1 MTSMISPRVHSR
13 STTAPPRSSARWA
26 TLCAETLTG
35 IADPLFPA
43 LAAALSAPPATAARV
58 ALSGLVEP
66 LDSPA
71 LTERLPNWLL
81 PHQAEAVARARAV
94 LGRFGGVLIADGVG
108 LGKTFIAL
116 ALAALEL
123 RAGGDAVAVVPA
135 ALREEWADAGRRVE
149 VPVRTISHTELA
161 RRVPQLRARCTLVLV
176 DEAHAFRNARTR
188 RYDALARLCVG
199 RRVALLT
206 ATPLNNARADLAAL
220 VQLFAGRDRFREF
233 GVADFGAELA
243 APDPGPAALALGA
256 ISVCRT
262 RRLVE
267 ERFPALRSAFPRRRL
282 LPAERFDLDAVYG
295 GALAGILV
303 ELERLGAGDEATE
316 PGRALM
322 RLGLLRRLESSRAA
336 FLCSLRRHR
345 DVLDE
350 VARAHADGVAI
361 GRREVRALAEH
372 WGDDVGQ
379 LALWPLLEPPG
390 STLRASG
397 TVGWRAVIDRVLA
410 LAGATEHASDP
421 KLAALDALLA
431 GTLAGRKTIVFT
443 EYRDTALALLRHLRR
458 RHRVLAVLGDA
469 AWAGTGRITRREALD
484 AFAPLAR
491 ARPPA
496 KLLDAEVLVA
506 TDVAGEGLN
515 LQDACAVVNYD
526 LPWNPVRVM
535 QRVGRIDR
543 LYSPHEEILV
553 AHLLPAAGL
562 HALTGVLER
571 LRHKL
576 AGAPRLPGA
585 EPDPLAALWWTARGV
600 PSPEAVEAESW
611 RRVEAFEARE
621 RWRAW
626 IGAAPAR
633 SPQPLVAAGLTEDG
647 GPREAGLVLA
657 LQWADGRRI
666 PLAYHCLAD
675 APPRFDPEA
684 VGRLAG
690 RALTARPLPSSPT
703 DFGLLL
709 AAALPDARHRLIEHS
724 AARRG
729 GAAAGPGRA
738 AALELL
744 ARFAAAATL
753 KRSDSSAVERATAAL
768 ARDLPVGLDRLL
780 ARLVAAA
787 SAPEQLARRIAE
799 LVETAAPPSGPQ
811 LNGTP
816 RLVLVAALVL
826 ASACPEDP

>member
-1 MTSMISPRVHSR
+1 MTSTIWPRARSR
-13 STTAPPRSSARWA
+13 STAAPPRSFARWA

-43 LAAALSAPPATAARV
+43 LAAAQSAHPAAAARA
-58 ALSGLVEP
+58 ALSGLLEP
-66 LDSPA
+66 LDSPT
-71 LTERLPNWLL
+71 LTESLPDWLL
-81 PHQAEAVARARAV
+81 PHQAEAVARARAI
-94 LGRFGGVLIADGVG
+94 LARFGGVLVADGVG

-116 ALAALEL
+116 ALAALER

-135 ALREEWADAGRRVE
+135 ALRDEWADAARRVG
-149 VPVRTISHTELA
+149 VPVRSVSHTELA
-161 RRVPQLRARCTLVLV
+161 RRVPQLRAQCTLVLV

-188 RYDALARLCVG
+188 RYDALARLAVG
-199 RRVALLT
+199 RRVVLLT

-220 VQLFAGRDRFREF
+220 VQLFAGRDRFREL
-233 GVADFGAELA
+233 GVADIGAELA

-295 GALAGILV
+295 GALAGILG
-303 ELERLGAGDEATE
+303 ELERLGTGDAATE

-336 FLCSLRRHR
+336 FLRSLRRHR

-350 VARAHADGVAI
+350 IARARADGVAI
-361 GRREVRALAEH
+361 GRREVRALAERC
-372 WGDDVGQ
+372 GDDVGQ

-390 STLRASG
+390 SFHRESDSG
-397 TVGWRAVIDRVLA
+397 GWRAAIDRVLT
-410 LAGATEHASDP
+410 LAAAAEHASDP

-496 KLLDAEVLVA
+496 PLLDADVLVA

-543 LYSPHEEILV
+543 LYSPHAEVLV
-553 AHLLPAAGL
+553 AHLLPAGGL
-562 HALTGVLER
+562 HMLTGVLER
-571 LRHKL
+571 LRDKL

-585 EPDPLAALWWTARGV
+585 EPDPLAALWWTAGGV
-600 PSPEAVEAESW
+600 PTPEAAEAESW

-621 RWRAW
+621 RWRLW
-626 IGAAPAR
+626 IGVAPAR
-633 SPQPLVAAGLTEDG
+633 APQPLVAAGLAEDG

-666 PLAYHCLAD
+666 PLAYHCVAD

-690 RALTARPLPSSPT
+690 RALTARMLPSSPIE
-703 DFGLLL
+703 FGHLL
-709 AAALPDARHRLIEHS
+709 AAALPDARQRLLEHS

-729 GAAAGPGRA
+729 GAAAGPGRG

-744 ARFAAAATL
+744 TRCAADAKL
-753 KRSDSSAVERATAAL
+753 KRVDSTAIERATAAL

-780 ARLVAAA
+780 ARLVTEAP
-787 SAPEQLARRIAE
+787 APEQLARRIAE
-799 LVETAAPPSGPQ
+799 LVEAAAPPPGPP
-811 LNGTP
+811 LAGTP
-816 RLVLVAALVL
+816 HLVLVAALVL
-826 ASACPEDP
+826 ASSCPAD